1 MKRFVL
7 PLGTLALLTQLIG
20 CGSDSPPPADGSNL
34 PSEVKEYEA
43 RREAERAKKINPKA
57 PAPASKPGPR

>member
-7 PLGTLALLTQLIG
+7 PIGTLALLTQLAG

-34 PSEVKEYEA
+34 PSEVQEYEK
-43 RREAERAKKINPKA
+43 RRQLEREKKIVPKA
-57 PAPASKPGPR
+57 SPPASKPGPR

>member
-7 PLGTLALLTQLIG
+7 PVGALILLIQLTG

-34 PSEVKEYEA
+34 PSEVKDFEA
-43 RREAERAKKINPKA
+43 RRETERAKKIMPAA
-57 PAPASKPGPR
+57 PPHTATPGPR